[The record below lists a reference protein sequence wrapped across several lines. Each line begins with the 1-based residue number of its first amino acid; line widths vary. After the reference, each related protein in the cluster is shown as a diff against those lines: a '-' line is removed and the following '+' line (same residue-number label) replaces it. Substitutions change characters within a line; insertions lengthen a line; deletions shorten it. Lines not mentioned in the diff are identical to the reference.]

1 MAFRAARQERQKERR
16 DRFTAR
22 VDQRGKELCSVPA
35 PAATRNVHPERD
47 PEFDTQCEAAI
58 PAVVRM
64 ISGCKDD
71 QTSAD
76 VSNVAD
82 FQLPDVAGAAG
93 GALTSSMLQVIYKE
107 EQPSAKGLSFVD
119 VFLRARDLVE
129 KKGFTQIP
137 QLSSSRFIDVNQP
150 FDLMS
155 NVQGNQGTRYALLI
169 GINYETHKQG
179 RLRGCHNDV
188 HNIMSYITNVGGFE
202 PANITLLLDD
212 GKHTMPTK
220 HNIMNALDELTE
232 KCEAGDTAFVHY
244 SGHGATVRD
253 KTGEEKSGFC
263 STLVPVDYNQPGVG
277 QILDKQLYEDLV
289 CAMPAETSMTCMMDC
304 CHSGTVLD
312 LPYNFVADGEQTDMA
327 PTADFPFMSLISM
340 TRERREQRR
349 VNRGNRRVSRR
360 EGRPNR
366 RVGR

>member
-1 MAFRAARQERQKERR
+1 MAFRAARQERQKDRR
-16 DRFTAR
+16 DRFNTH
-22 VDQRGKELCSVPA
+22 VDQRLNELSSVPA
-35 PAATRNVHPERD
+35 DARSQPPPERD
-47 PEFDTQCEAAI
+47 PEFDAQCEAAI

-64 ISGCKDD
+64 ISGCKDE

-93 GALTSSMLQVIYKE
+93 GALTSSMLKVIYAE
-107 EQPSAKGLSFVD
+107 EQPSAEGLSFVD
-119 VFLRARDLVE
+119 VFLSARDVVK
-129 KKGFTQIP
+129 KKGFKQIP

-155 NVQGNQGTRYALLI
+155 NVHGGQGTRYAVLI

-188 HNIMSYITNVGGFE
+188 YNIMNYITNVGGFD
-202 PANITLLLDD
+202 PANIVLLLDD
-212 GKHTMPTK
+212 GKETMPTK
-220 HNIMNALDELTE
+220 DNILNALIELTE

-244 SGHGATVRD
+244 SGHGARVRD
-253 KTGEEKSGFC
+253 ETGTEKSGFC
-263 STLVPVDYNQPGVG
+263 STLVPVDYNKPGVG

-312 LPYNFVADGEQTDMA
+312 LPYNFVADGEQTEMT
-327 PTADFPFMSLISM
+327 PIADFPFLSLIAA
-340 TRERREQRR
+340 TRERRQQRR
-349 VNRGNRRVSRR
+349 ENRRS
-360 EGRPNR
+360 R
-366 RVGR
+366 RVGRREARQERRFGR